1 MKWIAMMLAVLAVVG
16 CKRIEPATT
25 AGRVQQAF
33 EICIRQAEG
42 NSGKQIP
49 PESVKECR
57 LLAESMLKA
66 ECPSDLLGEATSLHP
81 RPEE

>member
-1 MKWIAMMLAVLAVVG
+1 MKWIAMMLIMLALVG
-16 CKRIEPATT
+16 CKRVEPATA

-33 EICIRQAEG
+33 ETCLSQAEG
-42 NSGKQIP
+42 NSGNQIP
-49 PESVKECR
+49 SESVKECR

-66 ECPSDLLGEATSLHP
+66 ECPSGLLGEAPLSHP